1 MSCAFTMCACI
12 GMIVCLFV
20 SRFARIA
27 LCIVLR
33 VFFFRSCFVCIVLL
47 LSHCTPHC
55 LERGETPQQLF
66 KRSRAQ
72 INSSTTTTHHT
83 QSAVQRLCK
92 RFCRSVELHK
102 KINPLRALE
111 FVVLRLDRWCETIAH
126 THGGHNSQLLCL
138 RLLSVYQV
146 RQTAYS
152 FYNIPNMSILWYR
165 HI

>member
-1 MSCAFTMCACI
+1 MCVRDLLHVAGTHLYIFLIVFAVIVMCIHDVCVHWNDCVFVCVKVCPHCAVYCAPC
-12 GMIVCLFV
+12 
-20 SRFARIA
+20 
-27 LCIVLR
+27 
-33 VFFFRSCFVCIVLL
+33 FFFRSCFVCIVLL

-111 FVVLRLDRWCETIAH
+111 FVVLRLDR
-126 THGGHNSQLLCL
+126 
-138 RLLSVYQV
+138 
-146 RQTAYS
+146 
-152 FYNIPNMSILWYR
+152 
-165 HI
+165 